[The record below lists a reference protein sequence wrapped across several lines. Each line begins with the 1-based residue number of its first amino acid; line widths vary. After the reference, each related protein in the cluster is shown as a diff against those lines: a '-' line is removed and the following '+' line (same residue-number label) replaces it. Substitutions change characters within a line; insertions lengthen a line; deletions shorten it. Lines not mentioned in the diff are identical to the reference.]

1 MARKANG
8 VAGSVTPRLSSFAG
22 LLGELALQ
30 GLLLAITD
38 GGRLLEVLPL
48 LPLADDS
55 FFFHHSLEALD
66 GLLKVFT
73 VIYLYVGDLN
83 HLPSVIRSLAQFPG
97 RAV

>member
-30 GLLLAITD
+30 GLLLAIAD

-66 GLLKVFT
+66 GLLQVLLVVNLDVSDATTLSFSNSDRQ
-73 VIYLYVGDLN
+73 Y
-83 HLPSVIRSLAQFPG
+83 G
-97 RAV
+97 RC